1 MHSLERVLSE
11 ILKIDDLSKHYVVG
25 SRLFGQSKHVRAV
38 DSVSFSIRRGEI
50 VGLVGESGSGKTTL
64 GRAILRLIEPT
75 EGSITFEGRDVTN
88 ASYREMRSIRQR
100 MQIIFQDPYASLNPK
115 RSVGLQICD
124 AFSIHGLYEKSERID
139 RVVNLLER
147 VGLSSNHFNRYP
159 HEFSGGQRQRIGIAR
174 ALALEPSFVVADE
187 AVSALDVS
195 VQAQVVNLLLD
206 LQRDLD
212 LTILFITHDLSLV
225 EYICDRVLVMYM
237 GKIVESGSV
246 AEVYGAPAHPYTR
259 ALLAAV
265 PVPDP
270 SRKVIGD
277 VSLKGEL
284 PSPIALPSGCAFRT
298 RCAFAKDECKSAVP
312 ALRTLDGGHSAACFR
327 AEEVIQ
333 NVEVQKRPRA
343 ITEKNDGL
351 EANR

>member
-1 MHSLERVLSE
+1 VLSE